1 MGLRDEA
8 QEELRE
14 AFNDDLAD
22 VVTVFVLV
30 GETISGE
37 YNVNTGLTPTTQN
50 NFPSR
55 GIFSAMPT
63 RKVNGTSILSTDEEL
78 IVIADEIGKA
88 LAVDDILTTN
98 GGLKYKVIAPNPVM
112 GGDSTPIIYEA
123 HVRKNG

>member
-1 MGLRDEA
+1 MGLRDEV
-8 QEELRE
+8 QEDLRE

-22 VVTVFVLV
+22 VVTKFILIGEEIV
-30 GETISGE
+30 GEYDID
-37 YNVNTGLTPTTQN
+37 TGTTPTTPN

-88 LAVDDILTTN
+88 FAVDDILTTD
-98 GGLKYKVIAPNPVM
+98 GGLSYKIIAPNPVM